1 MQLIPFQSDLTQMF
15 MKNGFINY
23 DLVVMENI
31 SPWASMAIAQ
41 AAYKRYTFKV
51 HEYIMVF
58 KKPGE
63 YEVPSYCS
71 MDTPES
77 KPTQNFFS
85 F

>member
-1 MQLIPFQSDLTQMF
+1 MKRLQS

-63 YEVPSYCS
+63 YEVPDYCT
-71 MDTPES
+71 MDKPELNHVQ
-77 KPTQNFFS
+77 TFFS